1 MNPIDSMKFVT
12 ILITLGLLTA
22 IAGTTA
28 TPRADSRIANPE
40 NPSKQV
46 PQYRKLSRTK
56 FGMNPLE
63 LSIHD
68 RVNQYRQSQNL
79 PPLTL
84 DPTISAQARTHSAN
98 MANTSRLSHDGF
110 KGRVDAIAKTIA
122 YRGAAENVAYNM
134 GHTSP
139 DDTAVKGW
147 IKSPGHQRNMVGR
160 YDLTGIGVVKNDKGE
175 YYFTQIFI
183 RKK

>member
-1 MNPIDSMKFVT
+1 MNAIDCMRFVT
-12 ILITLGLLTA
+12 ILITFCLLTA

-28 TPRADSRIANPE
+28 TARADSSTINRANP
-40 NPSKQV
+40 SRV
-46 PQYRKLSRTK
+46 PQYRKSSRSK
-56 FGMNPLE
+56 FAMNPLE

-79 PPLTL
+79 PPLTF
-84 DPTISAQARTHSAN
+84 DPTIAAQARSHSAK

-110 KGRVDAIAKTIA
+110 KERVEVVAKTIV

-134 GHTSP
+134 GHTHP

-147 IKSPGHQRNMVGR
+147 IKSPGHQHNLVGV
-160 YDLTGIGVVKNDKGE
+160 YDLTGIGVAQNNKGE

-183 RKK
+183 QKR